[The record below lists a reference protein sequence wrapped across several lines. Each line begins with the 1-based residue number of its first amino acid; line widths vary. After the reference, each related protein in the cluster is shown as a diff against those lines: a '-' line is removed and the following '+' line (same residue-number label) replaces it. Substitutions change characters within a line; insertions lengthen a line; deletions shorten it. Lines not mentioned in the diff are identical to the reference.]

1 MLYWLIALVV
11 VLLLWAMVWQQHPKM
26 AFGILLGLPLAWLFS
41 RLTSPYFTGVEEVPV
56 WLPPLPLAIIAI
68 TLFIFGALI
77 WPRGPRKERPPH
89 SDRDDAGH

>member
-11 VLLLWAMVWQQHPKM
+11 VLGVWAMVWQQHPKM

-56 WLPPLPLAIIAI
+56 WLPPLPFAIVAI
-68 TLFIFGALI
+68 TLLVFGVLI
-77 WPRGPRKERPPH
+77 WPRGQRGAPPART
-89 SDRDDAGH
+89 DRDDAGH